1 MNLKFYF
8 FILVLVV
15 TMSLNV
21 RADRNPPAK
30 IPPIVFEKHIFS
42 QKFEKDEVGFRVYIL
57 SSDLKSQKVEWKT
70 EIYHGTFDQGLETD
84 VQEVYLASLKLQKK
98 KLQLEA
104 VDESGKKYLLDSVK
118 GKLLEP
124 SSPGSY

>member
-1 MNLKFYF
+1 
-8 FILVLVV
+8 
-15 TMSLNV
+15 MSLNV